1 MSRPVLVV
9 VVVVVVVA
17 VVAEVSAVEKVK
29 LPRNLTGLKWARIL
43 RGPRQLKNERFP
55 AMPAT
60 ISTDRVA
67 ISHQLGPSTF
77 HTSVSYHYNRK
88 VDVITLMLV
97 KFIYP
102 SIT

>member
-1 MSRPVLVV
+1 MSRPVVV
-9 VVVVVVVA
+9 VEVVVVVA

-77 HTSVSYHYNRK
+77 HERQLPLVSRK